1 MIVSNNPD
9 TLRLAQALQA
19 NLEEGGFALSIEP
32 VEYSSLL
39 DQQDRGDYESLQLGW
54 SGRVDPDA
62 NITNFLGTGGGQ
74 NVAGYSNPELD
85 RVLEQARTSTDPQER
100 VRLYG
105 EAVGL
110 IQADDPIVYLYR
122 QRNLS
127 GVTDDVQGVQVF
139 PDGVLR
145 VAFAGLTG

>member
-1 MIVSNNPD
+1 MS
-9 TLRLAQALQA
+9 
-19 NLEEGGFALSIEP
+19 
-32 VEYSSLL
+32 
-39 DQQDRGDYESLQLGW
+39 
-54 SGRVDPDA
+54 
-62 NITNFLGTGGGQ
+62 
-74 NVAGYSNPELD
+74 
-85 RVLEQARTSTDPQER
+85 QER
-100 VRLYG
+100 VALYG
-105 EAVGL
+105 EAVSL